1 MINDAQT
8 CTLISGQ
15 LFIAQLDEERV
26 CLSSTGS
33 TESSKNNFCDKPS
46 CSNRCIFHP
55 LRSIS
60 IPYRWRNSSS
70 FPSLSLL
77 SLSGQARTPRE
88 RWPRRVLVGCIGY
101 RKRRPPKRSLSLL
114 PHSSSIIDTQLSL
127 EKAARL
133 SVDVFD
139 EYFSRQTGHPTLST
153 TPVCGYRGYTCIH
166 MRPCTYMC
174 MS

>member
-46 CSNRCIFHP
+46 CSNRCICHP

-88 RWPRRVLVGCIGY
+88 RWPRRVLVGCISY